1 MTDWWTKKGEMKDF
15 PKIKNNANRVR
26 AQVDVLMP
34 GRMKITQRSYAYDR
48 QQVRGLNKKERLT
61 KYELQRSAKNVLNFI
76 LNIM

>member
-1 MTDWWTKKGEMKDF
+1 MKDF

-48 QQVRGLNKKERLT
+48 QQVRGLNKPQRLT